1 MRPPPADRMP
11 VAKLPDNLGPRM
23 QEIDK
28 GLWHWTA
35 THPRINWEVSSYYL
49 SDERVLIDP
58 VLPAGGLDWFREI
71 DSLPTH
77 VLLSCRHHDRD
88 SWDFVE
94 AFGAEVHCVDTGIY
108 ELEGHGPATPF
119 AFGDELPGEV
129 IACEVDAISPDETA
143 LHIPAHRALVCAD
156 GVMRSDQASAL
167 QFVPD
172 GLMDDPERTKAG
184 LRAAFTKL
192 LELDFDR
199 LLLAHGQ
206 PILVGGKQALAAFVG
221 G

>member
-1 MRPPPADRMP
+1 
-11 VAKLPDNLGPRM
+11 M
-23 QEIDK
+23 QAIDE

-35 THPRINWEVSSYYL
+35 THPSINWEVSSYYL

-58 VLPAGGLDWFREI
+58 LLPPGGLDWFQEI
-71 DSLPTH
+71 DSTPAH

-88 SWDFVE
+88 SWEIVE
-94 AFGAEVHCVDTGIY
+94 AYGAEVHCVDTGID
-108 ELEGHGPATPF
+108 ELKGRGPVTPF
-119 AFGDELPGEV
+119 AFGDELPGGAV
-129 IACEVDAISPDETA
+129 AYEVDSISPDETA

-156 GVMRSDQASAL
+156 GVIRSDQQTPL

-172 GLMDDPERTKAG
+172 WLMDDPEQTKAG
-184 LRAAFTKL
+184 LRAAFAKL

-206 PILVGGKQALAAFVG
+206 PILAGGKQALAEFVG